1 MTRLDLSVGEEL
13 SRSFEPCLRHLSKKV
28 ALRANMLLE
37 GRLTMAVFDVSN
49 PEQFNQLDWKMLQ
62 HGAVSLYNDH
72 TVLTEDCT
80 WFGERHYHVHQFD
93 CASWQNIADFY
104 TAINQELDW
113 PFPCSNLDAL
123 EELLVDMHVP
133 QESGTLFVFWRFDPF
148 ARRFSRHAHQVL
160 DIMEQTSRRFLLS
173 GQRFMV
179 LVHSDDPDLAFD
191 PVGARPVSL
200 NPTERLRKML
210 PAH

>member
-37 GRLTMAVFDVSN
+37 GRLTMAVSDVSN

-93 CASWQNIADFY
+93 CVSWQKIDDFY

-113 PFPCSNLDAL
+113 PFPYNNLDAL

-133 QESGTLFVFWRFDPF
+133 QESGTLFVFWRFD
-148 ARRFSRHAHQVL
+148 
-160 DIMEQTSRRFLLS
+160 TC
-173 GQRFMV
+173 G
-179 LVHSDDPDLAFD
+179 
-191 PVGARPVSL
+191 GVSL
-200 NPTERLRKML
+200 AMRIRCWISWSKHQEGSCSRVSGLWSWYTRMIRIW
-210 PAH
+210 HSTR